1 MSFEELLDR
10 AKDNDSEAIV
20 ELFEMYRPLLV
31 THSMLDGRFD
41 PDTWQQ
47 QCQQFLVAI
56 KRFDKK
62 RIDTEK

>member
-10 AKDNDSEAIV
+10 AKDNDTQAIL

-31 THSMLDGRFD
+31 SHSMLDGKFD

-47 QCQQFLVAI
+47 QCSFWWPSKDLI
-56 KRFDKK
+56 R
-62 RIDTEK
+62 EK